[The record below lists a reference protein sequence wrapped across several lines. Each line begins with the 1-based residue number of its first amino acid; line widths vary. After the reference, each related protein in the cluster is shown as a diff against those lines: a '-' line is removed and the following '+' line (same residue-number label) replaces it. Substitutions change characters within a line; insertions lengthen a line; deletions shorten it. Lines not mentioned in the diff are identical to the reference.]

1 MSTSLPI
8 RENPPRIAII
18 GAGPSGLTL
27 ARILHINNIPVT
39 IFEREASSS
48 ARSQGG
54 TLDLHPRAG
63 QAAIKKA
70 NLRNEYQQH
79 VRYDGQDFVL
89 VDYRTNERYVD
100 LKDTDT
106 ER

>member
-1 MSTSLPI
+1 MSTSLAI
-8 RENPPRIAII
+8 RESSPRIAVI

-39 IFEREASSS
+39 IFEREASAS
-48 ARSQGG
+48 ARNQGG
-54 TLDLHPRAG
+54 SLDLHPRAG

-70 NLRNEYQQH
+70 GLWDEYQQH

-89 VDYRTNERYVD
+89 ADYLTGEHLVDV
-100 LKDTDT
+100 KDTDT